1 MPSIK
6 TKFSL
11 NQQVSV
17 IKSGKSGSVTAIV
30 VDAKGTHVDVQMP
43 AARRPWRYG
52 EADLQTVAEAAKAL
66 KAKAKSKG
74 YQTPVAV
81 KVEAPVA
88 AVAKVKVKAKAAKP
102 KATAKVVK
110 AKAKP
115 KAKAKKVT
123 I

>member
-1 MPSIK
+1 MASIK

-43 AARRPWRYG
+43 AARRPWRYN
-52 EADLQTVAEAAKAL
+52 EADLQTVAEAAKAM
-66 KAKAKSKG
+66 KAHAKAAK
-74 YQTPVAV
+74 PVAV
-81 KVEAPVA
+81 KVEAPAAVVA
-88 AVAKVKVKAKAAKP
+88 AVTKVKVKAKAAKL

-110 AKAKP
+110 AKTKP